1 MIKTINYIMI
11 VTIILLGLANLVFTN
26 VMSTQGV
33 VLGALF
39 HQRQAIEQDSQV
51 LSEQLTEITSLN
63 RIQEEARRLG
73 FVPVDNIVTIQVS
86 LPIADAQSR

>member
-1 MIKTINYIMI
+1 MI

-33 VLGALF
+33 ILGALF

-73 FVPVDNIVTIQVS
+73 FIPIDNIVTIQVS
-86 LPIADAQSR
+86 LPIADAQYR

>member
-1 MIKTINYIMI
+1 MI

-73 FVPVDNIVTIQVS
+73 FIPIHNIVTIQVS
-86 LPIADAQSR
+86 LPIADAQYR